1 MFGLYVLSI
10 GVTSY
15 YFYKFFYNLFY
26 RNKNLRF
33 EDSILDDDDAY
44 VDYVELI
51 YTDSEDIEHIDY
63 KNSINCEKLDYV
75 CINYTHDGE
84 HKVLFNTKN
93 LNHIFL
99 PEFPFYKNINKLPM
113 YNEIEN
119 AMIIIDDKEYDI
131 TEEISYFKGPNY
143 NYHQDI
149 NGLFFEELV
158 EYFKLPIEKDA
169 TGKVL
174 ITDSLE
180 NLHVLNYPGELKFN
194 EQLTISFPDKEEKKE
209 ESKDESKEETKE
221 ESKSP
226 EKSKED

>member
-1 MFGLYVLSI
+1 
-10 GVTSY
+10 
-15 YFYKFFYNLFY
+15 
-26 RNKNLRF
+26 
-33 EDSILDDDDAY
+33 
-44 VDYVELI
+44 
-51 YTDSEDIEHIDY
+51 
-63 KNSINCEKLDYV
+63 
-75 CINYTHDGE
+75 
-84 HKVLFNTKN
+84 
-93 LNHIFL
+93 
-99 PEFPFYKNINKLPM
+99 M

-131 TEEISYFKGPNY
+131 TEEISYFKGPNH

-194 EQLTISFPDKEEKKE
+194 EQLTISFADNEETKE
-209 ESKDESKEETKE
+209 ESKEETKE